1 MVEPIASGQAL
12 SHSANPDMCDAVRT
26 MEVMANRWKPDRQ
39 NQWFDERL
47 KSALDRYGACQRIP
61 IKARGNTKPHLEA
74 EYTSAPT
81 RHAKPEFK

>member
-1 MVEPIASGQAL
+1 
-12 SHSANPDMCDAVRT
+12 

-81 RHAKPEFK
+81 RHAKPEFKIACIQRGVHTRNSVVYRGY